1 MKNVFEKVV
10 LILIG
15 VLVGVASMYAYHDDN
30 KNYNENEALKENIQ
44 LRKALNCANNMLEFH
59 AIYADASLDDFE
71 DGLFETDNVEQEFI
85 NMYRK
90 DAYTL
95 DSLRSVI
102 R

>member
-1 MKNVFEKVV
+1 MEKLFEKIV
-10 LILIG
+10 LVLIG
-15 VLVGVASMYAYHDDN
+15 VLIGTAFMRVYNDDTC
-30 KNYNENEALKENIQ
+30 YNENEVLKENIQ
-44 LRKALNCANNMLEFH
+44 LRKALNCANGMLEFH

-71 DGLFETDNVEQEFI
+71 DGLFETDNVEQNFI

-90 DAYTL
+90 DVYTL

>member
-1 MKNVFEKVV
+1 MEKVFEKVV
-10 LILIG
+10 LVLIG
-15 VLVGVASMYAYHDDN
+15 VLIGTAFMRVYNDDTC
-30 KNYNENEALKENIQ
+30 YNENEALKENIQ

-71 DGLFETDNVEQEFI
+71 DGLFETDNVEQKFI